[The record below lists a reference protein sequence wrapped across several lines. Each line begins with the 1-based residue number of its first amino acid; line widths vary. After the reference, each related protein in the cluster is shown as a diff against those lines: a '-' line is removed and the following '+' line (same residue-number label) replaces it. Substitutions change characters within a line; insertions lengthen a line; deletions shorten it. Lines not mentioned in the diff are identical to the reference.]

1 MTWQTEQLLAVLN
14 LAICLGIAW
23 ACLCRLN
30 DDVCKRLLRP
40 RARYTL
46 LLTGALASA
55 GQPVLWGTWPG
66 VGTVIFAAAVLA
78 GLVINVTR
86 WMGGDSC
93 KNLKGE

>member
-1 MTWQTEQLLAVLN
+1 MNWQTDQLLAVLN

-46 LLTGALASA
+46 LLTGALASRQT
-55 GQPVLWGTWPG
+55 QPKASSSTNT
-66 VGTVIFAAAVLA
+66 TVTGSGFSWASWKKPSSL
-78 GLVINVTR
+78 
-86 WMGGDSC
+86 
-93 KNLKGE
+93 